1 MVGQKVSFVRALQSC
16 RDEARVDTTKEALNI
31 TNETTKDTKIDIEKV
46 VHEIRRSCKG
56 RVRWLD
62 GSGWCRLASQLP
74 HLCKSSLFHCDVMKD
89 APKMLYWMPLIRLH
103 RTIQRKPGLSG
114 QKLQKCANLWSRPSF
129 VMCTS
134 AHSRSLHFHYHD
146 DKAVCLLKDVWFL
159 LRESYNERKS

>member
-1 MVGQKVSFVRALQSC
+1 MRPGWMPQRKPLLSSV
-16 RDEARVDTTKEALNI
+16 
-31 TNETTKDTKIDIEKV
+31 TNETPKDTKTDIEKV

-62 GSGWCRLASQLP
+62 IWCQLASQLP
-74 HLCKSSLFHCDVMKD
+74 HLSKRSSFHCNFIKD
-89 APKMLYWMPLIRLH
+89 APKMLYWMPVIRLH
-103 RTIQRKPGLSG
+103 RTIHRTPGLSG
-114 QKLQKCANLWSRPSF
+114 QKLQKCANPWSRPSF

-159 LRESYNERKS
+159 LRESYNEQKS